1 MSLLDDLRK
10 LDVRSIDLRSI
21 DVQEAGE
28 WPLLGKAVAVG
39 LLALVVLVAGY
50 YFIVSKTLEDLES
63 RQQTEQQLRQQFV
76 TKYRQAVNLEAY
88 REQLAQLKESFEAMR
103 RQLPDSNEIANL
115 LVEITQAGL
124 GRGLEFKLFQP
135 GEARP
140 SGFYAEIPISIEVT
154 GSYHEL
160 AEFASDVAG
169 FPRIVTLHDLSIIPV
184 GKDSDL
190 LVMKGT
196 AKTYQYLDEDK
207 P

>member
-1 MSLLDDLRK
+1 MTFDDLRK
-10 LDVRSIDLRSI
+10 LDLRELDLRDIDLR
-21 DVQEAGE
+21 EAGE
-28 WPLLGKAVAVG
+28 WPLLGKAVAIGLVG
-39 LLALVVLVAGY
+39 LLILVAGY
-50 YFIVSKTLEDLES
+50 YFVISKTLEDLEGR
-63 RQQTEQQLRQQFV
+63 RQAEQQLRQQFV
-76 TKYRQAVNLEAY
+76 VKYRQAVNLDAY
-88 REQLAQLKESFEAMR
+88 REQMKQLRDSFEAIR

-140 SGFYAEIPISIEVT
+140 AGFYAELPISIEVT
-154 GSYHEL
+154 GTYHQL
-160 AEFASDVAG
+160 AEFASDVAS
-169 FPRIVTLHDLSIIPV
+169 FPRIVTLHDITLTPV

-190 LVMKGT
+190 LVMKAM